1 MGQDAVTKV
10 FISSWV
16 TTARI
21 IKPIKNK
28 QTSEVKESR
37 YVGVTISK
45 LIRWECTWTERPTLH
60 SK

>member
-21 IKPIKNK
+21 IKPIKK
-28 QTSEVKESR
+28 TKRQ
-37 YVGVTISK
+37 K
-45 LIRWECTWTERPTLH
+45 LRSLAMLV
-60 SK
+60 